1 MGRATTNSGDTDDVH
16 WAIRYGVDGENLGL
30 WTKLNGQF
38 EQQGNSSDTVFSI
51 GETLAY
57 FSTHM
62 TLLPGDMLATGAP
75 PGVGL
80 CKIRSWHP
88 VTCWNATSRI

>member
-1 MGRATTNSGDTDDVH
+1 MGRATTNSGDTDEVH

-30 WTKLNGQF
+30 WTKLYGQS
-38 EQQGNSSDTVFSI
+38 EQQGNSSDTLFSI

-88 VTCWNATSRI
+88 VTCWNAASRI

>member
-1 MGRATTNSGDTDDVH
+1 MH

-38 EQQGNSSDTVFSI
+38 EQQGSSSDTLFSI
-51 GETLAY
+51 GEM
-57 FSTHM
+57 HM
-62 TLLPGDMLATGAP
+62 TLLPGDMLATGTP
-75 PGVGL
+75 PGVGF

-88 VTCWNATSRI
+88 VTCWNAASRI